1 MPAKDIYHEIVKTAL
16 INEGWT
22 ITHDPFF
29 IRIGKRKGFI
39 DLGAETIAA
48 ERGLQKIAVE
58 IKSFTGLSDLDQF
71 EDALGQYNVYDF
83 TLKRKEP
90 NRELWIALPLGFYES
105 FFEDTFFLE
114 MAAHYQMN
122 MIVFNENTNKII
134 EWKK

>member
-22 ITHDPFF
+22 VTHDPFF

-39 DLGAETIAA
+39 DLGAEIIAA
-48 ERGLQKIAVE
+48 EREQQKIAVE

-71 EDALGQYNVYDF
+71 EDALGQFNVYDF

-90 NRELWIALPLGFYES
+90 DRQLWIALPVTFYEN

-114 MAAHYQMN
+114 MASYYQMN
-122 MIVFNENTNKII
+122 MIIFDENKNNII

>member
-1 MPAKDIYHEIVKTAL
+1 MDCS
-16 INEGWT
+16 
-22 ITHDPFF
+22 HDPFF

-39 DLGAETIAA
+39 DLGAEIIAA
-48 ERGLQKIAVE
+48 EREQRKIAVE

-90 NRELWIALPLGFYES
+90 DRELWIALPLGFYES

-122 MIVFNENTNKII
+122 MIVFDENTNKII